1 MSRDSAAVRVLL
13 VSRNIQTIEFLCAYM
28 QKLAMHVET
37 VCEVESATRKLCH
50 SKFEGV
56 IIDLELG
63 DEALQ
68 LLKKLRDLTS
78 HRHAVSFAIVG
89 NQIEAG
95 IEYKAYVTFVLPR
108 PFSPPSVIRT
118 VRASYPLMFRER
130 RRDYRYPIE
139 MRTTVAI
146 DNTEIPASSINIS
159 ETGMAILL
167 STPLDI
173 GTGVQLRLDLP
184 GVAESLNMSGE
195 VRWTDPKGR
204 TGIHFLEVPQ
214 VVSERLQLWLSERM
228 AELVPRC

>member
-1 MSRDSAAVRVLL
+1 MSRDSAAVRLLL
-13 VSRNIQTIEFLCAYM
+13 VSRNIQTIEFLCLYM

-37 VCEVESATRKLCH
+37 ACDVESATRKLCH
-50 SKFEGV
+50 CKFEGV

-63 DEALQ
+63 DAALL

-95 IEYKAYVTFVLPR
+95 IEYKPYVTFVLHR
-108 PFSPPSVIRT
+108 PFSAPSVIRT
-118 VRASYPLMFRER
+118 LRASYPLMFRER

-139 MRTTVAI
+139 MRTMVRI

-159 ETGMAILL
+159 ETGMAIHS

-184 GVAESLNMSGE
+184 GVAESLNMFGE

-204 TGIHFLEVPQ
+204 TGIHFLEVPE
-214 VVSERLQLWLSERM
+214 VASERLQLWLSERM